1 MYYKFYNWKRFP
13 VVGLPTGHQIFL
25 PKFKNI
31 LIMNIDKDKINA
43 KELKL
48 KDAGSFD
55 KITNSL
61 KWQLKTHTLAG
72 TLHVL

>member
-31 LIMNIDKDKINA
+31 LKMKIDKDKINA

-48 KDAGSFD
+48 KDWSFD
-55 KITNSL
+55 KITSSL